1 MCYNRITDKKGVL
14 DLMKGKRKK
23 FVIAVI
29 IAAFAVFSVGCDFI
43 VKETPVE
50 VENAYS
56 RNVNGESTDSDSE
69 ADTDSS
75 NSDEKDTTS
84 KNSSDKDNTG
94 SDKKSDTDKNSSSS
108 KAASPNAAQS
118 KAESKTESKAASSKA
133 SVSSRAPSN
142 AATSSGSSVSSK
154 ANETEV
160 SSISL
165 DIHEITLD
173 IGQTKMPIVTMFPKT
188 ALDKSE
194 VWTSSDEKVATVTSS
209 GTIRAV
215 GEGKCVVTVTSGSN
229 SKVSSKVSVTVT
241 GKPKVEKISL
251 DFNEKTIAVGETVM
265 PRVTMTP
272 LDADTLAEEW
282 TSSDESIATVDKDGI
297 ITAHAKGECE
307 IKVTSV
313 SNKDV
318 IETVKITVTDNKEK
332 EGEKEPVTE
341 ETYIQGVLVVNKT
354 YGLPESYAP
363 GGLTSEC
370 REAFNELKAAA
381 AEDGITIYIS
391 SGYRSYQE
399 QKALH
404 QSYVDSV
411 GEAAADV
418 FSARAGYSEHQTG
431 LAIDCNE
438 VSDSFIGTPEAQW
451 LAQHCYEYG
460 FIIRYPQGKESITG
474 YKYEPWHIR
483 YVGEELAKELNDS
496 GLTIEEYLGITSSY

>member
-108 KAASPNAAQS
+108 KAASPKAAQS

-318 IETVKITVTDNKEK
+318 IETVKTPSDCSCRSF
-332 EGEKEPVTE
+332 P
-341 ETYIQGVLVVNKT
+341 
-354 YGLPESYAP
+354 PADARRPAP
-363 GGLTSEC
+363 GT
-370 REAFNELKAAA
+370 
-381 AEDGITIYIS
+381 
-391 SGYRSYQE
+391 
-399 QKALH
+399 
-404 QSYVDSV
+404 
-411 GEAAADV
+411 
-418 FSARAGYSEHQTG
+418 
-431 LAIDCNE
+431 
-438 VSDSFIGTPEAQW
+438 
-451 LAQHCYEYG
+451 
-460 FIIRYPQGKESITG
+460 
-474 YKYEPWHIR
+474 
-483 YVGEELAKELNDS
+483 
-496 GLTIEEYLGITSSY
+496 